1 MRLVRTAS
9 ELAAEPMISNPSP
22 ATPQV
27 KDNRMKAIVF
37 MNMAAIGGIGSSII
51 FKLAAKQG
59 ATPIDYCVIR
69 NLCIFMIGAI
79 ECRCLKKSPFSEF
92 PWENKHTLF
101 WRILTGQLVFFLI

>member
-51 FKLAAKQG
+51 FKLAAK
-59 ATPIDYCVIR
+59 
-69 NLCIFMIGAI
+69 
-79 ECRCLKKSPFSEF
+79 
-92 PWENKHTLF
+92 
-101 WRILTGQLVFFLI
+101 